1 MPCLEQFRSE
11 GDMQGRAVLDHS
23 QMASVM
29 GKANDKCAWEESEY
43 NNFMTKTLK
52 KKDWGK

>member
-29 GKANDKCAWEESEY
+29 GKANDKGAWEESEY
-43 NNFMTKTLK
+43 NNFMT
-52 KKDWGK
+52 